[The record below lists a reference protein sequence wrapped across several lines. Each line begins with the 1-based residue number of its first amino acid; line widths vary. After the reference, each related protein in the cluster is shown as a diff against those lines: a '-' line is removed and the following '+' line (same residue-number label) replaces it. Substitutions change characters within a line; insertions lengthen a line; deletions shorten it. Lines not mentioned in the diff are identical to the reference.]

1 MIYMNEDEQYE
12 SWKANYVNFIEKYK
26 NIDLREVES
35 FEQLK
40 EQIKYLFSNYSKSSS
55 TMFSDLTENLIKSM
69 LNVIGKNKSDVINDC
84 VKIALKK
91 NKDYGSSN
99 ILDFGK
105 IGLLVRLN
113 DKISRII
120 NLEKNKNRQVLDET
134 IVDTA
139 EDIINYAVYLEMLSK
154 NVWF

>member
-105 IGLLVRLN
+105 IGLLVRLD

>member
-1 MIYMNEDEQYE
+1 MNEDEQYE